1 MFSNPF
7 RDENSYRYYT
17 SLDCVVELIFVLPV
31 FEPCKVGVIT
41 RVNHLDVE
49 VMTSLR
55 DMAVVII
62 VGRL

>member
-17 SLDCVVELIFVLPV
+17 SLDCVVELIFVLPA

-41 RVNHLDVE
+41 RVNNLDVE